1 LSNFLIK
8 SRLLKANIPAMNPL
22 LNGNQSAMIFKTFL
36 CMLCII
42 TSTMTHACRGPDS
55 EDYVLLD
62 ALPLSAST
70 QPVLAKVRVV
80 SRQGDEAT
88 VVVMES
94 IKGDQL
100 GAGTGNEFVVTTS
113 GSSCSWLDA
122 RTRFFNGQSAAHVR
136 LSNIIFLQENLLNR
150 MLKTIRAS
158 KANGLKVP
166 GGGTPGFSNPFLA
179 NEGKV
184 NEQANSGVSH

>member
-1 LSNFLIK
+1 M
-8 SRLLKANIPAMNPL
+8 KANIPAMNLL
-22 LNGNQSAMIFKTFL
+22 LNENQSAMIFKTFL

-42 TSTMTHACRGPDS
+42 TSTMTQACRGPSS

-62 ALPLSAST
+62 ALPLGAST

-80 SRQGDEAT
+80 SRQGGEAT

-136 LSNIIFLQENLLNR
+136 LSNIYFVAGEFIESDVKNDQ
-150 MLKTIRAS
+150 
-158 KANGLKVP
+158 
-166 GGGTPGFSNPFLA
+166 
-179 NEGKV
+179 GKQGKRFKGSWRRDARV
-184 NEQANSGVSH
+184 F